1 MIFGSKPNQASDPMK
16 RILTLTINPAIDASC
31 SVETVFPDHKLR
43 SGPVCHEPG
52 GGGVNVSRTI
62 RNLGGE
68 STVLYLAGGPSG
80 QMLGLLLDREELIHE
95 AISIQDWTREN
106 LTVTERTS
114 GAEYRFIT
122 PGPNLRAAEWE
133 ACLARIGNLDPMPD
147 FVVAS
152 GSPSPGAPIVFY
164 GRLAK
169 LVSVKHSRFILD
181 SSGPA
186 LAEGLRSNGVYLTK
200 PSLRELSGVVGRELM
215 HEKEQ
220 ENAAMEIVNTGHA
233 QIVVVSLGAAGALL
247 VTVEGCER
255 IASPAVP
262 VKSKVGAG
270 DSMVGGIVFG
280 LARDMPVRDAVCLGI
295 ACGTATVMMPGT
307 QLCRRQDAEIFF
319 AQIKKSTI

>member
-1 MIFGSKPNQASDPMK
+1 
-16 RILTLTINPAIDASC
+16 
-31 SVETVFPDHKLR
+31 
-43 SGPVCHEPG
+43 
-52 GGGVNVSRTI
+52 
-62 RNLGGE
+62 
-68 STVLYLAGGPSG
+68 
-80 QMLGLLLDREELIHE
+80 
-95 AISIQDWTREN
+95 
-106 LTVTERTS
+106 
-114 GAEYRFIT
+114 
-122 PGPNLRAAEWE
+122 
-133 ACLARIGNLDPMPD
+133 MPD

-152 GSPSPGAPIVFY
+152 GSLSPGAPIDFY

-181 SSGPA
+181 SSGTA
-186 LAEGLRSNGVYLTK
+186 LAEGLRSNCVYLTK